1 MNQMENMLEKV
12 LNLTENGGLKW
23 STTVN
28 PDAFLTV
35 LGRQSV
41 VISKDADSGR
51 DEDFYTLEVRNSG
64 GSPIAALRSRS
75 YELSRM
81 PPDRQDGIRRK
92 MKKVFDYASESAVSN
107 GLAEIIDKLDE
118 LIGELERA

>member
-1 MNQMENMLEKV
+1 MNQMESMLEKV
-12 LNLTENGGLKW
+12 LNLTESGGLKW

-28 PDAFLTV
+28 PHAFLTV

-41 VISKDADSGR
+41 VISKHAASGW
-51 DEDFYTLEVRNSG
+51 DDVYMLEVRNSG

-81 PPDRQDGIRRK
+81 PQHHHDGIRLK
-92 MKKVFDYASESAVSN
+92 LEKVFDCASESAVSN

-118 LIGELERA
+118 MIGELEKA

>member
-12 LNLTENGGLKW
+12 LNLTENGRLKW

-41 VISKDADSGR
+41 VISKHAASGWEDA
-51 DEDFYTLEVRNSG
+51 YMLEVRNSG

-81 PPDRQDGIRRK
+81 PPDRQDGIRLK
-92 MKKVFDYASESAVSN
+92 MEKVFDHASETAASN

-118 LIGELERA
+118 MIGELERA

>member
-41 VISKDADSGR
+41 VISKHTASGW
-51 DEDFYTLEVRNSG
+51 DDVYMLEVLNSG
-64 GSPIAALRSRS
+64 GSPIAALRSMS

-81 PPDRQDGIRRK
+81 PPDYQDGVRRK

-118 LIGELERA
+118 LMGELERA

>member
-1 MNQMENMLEKV
+1 MENMLEKV

-41 VISKDADSGR
+41 VISKHTASGW
-51 DEDFYTLEVRNSG
+51 DDVYMLEVLNSG
-64 GSPIAALRSRS
+64 GSPIAALRSMS

-81 PPDRQDGIRRK
+81 PPDYQDGVRRK

-118 LIGELERA
+118 LMGELERA